1 MKLNLGSGREKMEG
15 WVNLDCAPEV
25 NPDTLFNLNELKL
38 RHEWLATSP
47 IGGIRPRLPFDDN
60 TFDEMLMSHLLEH
73 LPNPLA
79 VMEEL
84 WRVAKPGCLLTCRL
98 PYGGSDSAFEDPQH
112 CRQYFLQSFE
122 YFSQPC
128 YWRADYGY
136 RGDWKTK
143 ARNLLINKHEFPDS
157 LDLKEL
163 MFMVNTMRNIVLEFY
178 VELEAVKPPR
188 EPKRELAEGSPVNFC
203 FIDAIKPDIRVIQ
216 RGGTA

>member
-1 MKLNLGSGREKMEG
+1 MKLNLGCGRDKMEG
-15 WVNLDCAPEV
+15 WVNLDREARVE
-25 NPDTLFNLNELKL
+25 PDVVFDLNNLQLINEIKQNQERL
-38 RHEWLATSP
+38 
-47 IGGIRPRLPFDDN
+47 ILPFLAN
-60 TFDEMLMSHLLEH
+60 TFDEMLMSHLIEH

-84 WRVAKPGCLLTCRL
+84 WRVAKPGCLFTLRL

-136 RGDWKTK
+136 RGDWQTK
-143 ARNLLINKHEFPDS
+143 ARNLLINKNEFPDS

-163 MFMVNTMRNIVLEFY
+163 MFMVNTMRNVVMEFY
-178 VELEAVKPPR
+178 VELEAIKPIR
-188 EPKRELAEGSPVNFC
+188 EPKRELAIGSPINFV
-203 FIDAIKPDIRVIQ
+203 FIDAPDVEVHVRK
-216 RGGTA
+216 GGTA